1 MAVTRVGG
9 WPARPAPSWES
20 YSTTRQAR
28 YSPGDGASPISSFGW
43 ERRLAW
49 PPLRLAAVI
58 GALTALRVAIAAFA
72 PLTDDEAYYRLW
84 ALAPAMSYFDHPPM
98 TAWMIAAGTWIAGDN
113 ALGIRLAAPMTS
125 LLGPFILWRAG
136 SLLFDRTVAER
147 ATWLALA
154 MPLLAVGGVIITPDT
169 PSVLFWGLAV
179 WAVAELSASRN
190 GQWWLFIG
198 AGIGLWLASSPTAWR
213 WLRSWQLWFSAAV
226 AGALALPVLIWNA
239 RHEWA
244 SFARQFGRVATG
256 GEPATTRFMV

>member
-1 MAVTRVGG
+1 MRSAASARSPTLASPIGSMAVTRVGG

-98 TAWMIAAGTWIAGDN
+98 TAWMIAAGMWIAGDN
-113 ALGIRLAAPMTS
+113 PLGIRLAAPVTS
-125 LLGPFILWRAG
+125 LFGPFILWRAG
-136 SLLFDRTVAER
+136 SIFFCRTMAGGGNRVGVSR
-147 ATWLALA
+147 APPA
-154 MPLLAVGGVIITPDT
+154 GG
-169 PSVLFWGLAV
+169 
-179 WAVAELSASRN
+179 R
-190 GQWWLFIG
+190 G
-198 AGIGLWLASSPTAWR
+198 A
-213 WLRSWQLWFSAAV
+213 
-226 AGALALPVLIWNA
+226 
-239 RHEWA
+239 
-244 SFARQFGRVATG
+244 
-256 GEPATTRFMV
+256 